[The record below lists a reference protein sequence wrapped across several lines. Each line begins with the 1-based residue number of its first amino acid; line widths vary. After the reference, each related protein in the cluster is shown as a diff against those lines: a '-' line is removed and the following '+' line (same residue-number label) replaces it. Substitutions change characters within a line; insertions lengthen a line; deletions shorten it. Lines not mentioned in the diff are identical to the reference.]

1 MILLQYLL
9 AAVTEGR
16 ICVMTLN
23 STGRTSAGDEINP
36 EEFLKM
42 TQQVRKLLQK
52 HKKECVFIS

>member
-23 STGRTSAGDEINP
+23 STSAGDEINP